1 MSKIHILSDDNII
14 EAKEESVLLD
24 VLRENGYFI
33 EAPCNGMGTCKKC
46 KVRIIDGT
54 HEDVV
59 LSCQYKL
66 KSDISLDFFDE
77 AKAENLLTSDIDTFD
92 ASESVLTMKTHS
104 FEDSRDADTSWEDEY
119 EKVFGHIS
127 YNVLKN
133 TNFTKGVKHAIY
145 LNDDVIAIRD
155 EGDDKIYAAAVDIG
169 TTSVAISVL
178 DISSARVVERASF
191 VNPQISFGL
200 DVLSRMSA
208 AIDLKDNLYKMQE
221 QITKAIEE
229 NIIKIFNKHSL
240 DIDSLYEVVFSAN
253 SVMMHILMGVD
264 PTSLGEAPYKI
275 VSYFN
280 FEIDAKDIGMKL
292 GRYTKAFT
300 IPSISSYVGADI
312 LSGVNHIDIESIDKN
327 VMFMDI
333 GTNTE
338 LVLKYKDHY
347 YASSCAAGP
356 ALEGMNIEFGSRAEL
371 GAIENV
377 FFDLD
382 SGSKNIVVIGK
393 QRAKSICG
401 SGVLAVIR
409 EALKVGLIDYR
420 GRLIKLEDLDEN
432 DKRRAFLKDLDG
444 KSVIDLGDVYITK
457 KDIRNIQL
465 SKSAILSG
473 IVLLFKKLGM
483 RAEEVDDLFIAGQF
497 GYHLSKDMLLNTY
510 FIPKIDEEKISYLKN
525 TSLDGAISVVLSK
538 KKRKNLLSLS
548 KKIKFLEL
556 SYDDNYQKAFID
568 CSYFK

>member
-14 EAKEESVLLD
+14 EAKEGKVLLD
-24 VLRENGYFI
+24 ILRENGYFI

-46 KVRIIDGT
+46 KVKIIKDAQEET
-54 HEDVV
+54 V
-59 LSCQYKL
+59 LSCEYKII
-66 KSDISLDFFDE
+66 SDISLEFFDE
-77 AKAENLLTSDIDTFD
+77 AKAENLLTSDIETFD
-92 ASESVLTMKTHS
+92 TSDSVLTMKTNI
-104 FEDSRDADTSWEDEY
+104 FEDNKDTETSWQDEY
-119 EKVFGHIS
+119 EKIFGKIS

-133 TNFTKGVKHAIY
+133 TNFSKGEKHAIY
-145 LNDDVIAIRD
+145 LNDDLIAIRD
-155 EGDDKIYAAAVDIG
+155 KDDIEVYAAAIDIG

-178 DISSARVVERASF
+178 DISKGKVIERASF

-208 AIDLKDNLYKMQE
+208 AIDLKENLFKMQE

-229 NIIKIFNKHSL
+229 NILKIFKQYKL
-240 DIDSLYEVVFSAN
+240 DIDSLYEIVFSAN

-264 PTSLGEAPYKI
+264 PTSLGIAPYKI

-280 FEIDAKDIGMKL
+280 FEIDAKEIGIKL
-292 GRYTKAFT
+292 GKYTKAFAM
-300 IPSISSYVGADI
+300 PSISSYVGADI
-312 LSGVNHIDIESIDKN
+312 LSGVNHIDIENIDKN
-327 VMFMDI
+327 IMFIDI

-338 LVLKYKDHY
+338 LVLKYKNNF

-377 FFDLD
+377 FFDLE
-382 SGSKNIVVIGK
+382 SGEKNIIVIGK
-393 QRAKSICG
+393 EKAKSICG

-409 EALKVGLIDYR
+409 EAIKTKLIDYR
-420 GRLIKLEDLDEN
+420 GRLVKLSELDKD
-432 DKRRAFLKDLDG
+432 DKRRAFLKEVNG
-444 KSVIDLGDVYITK
+444 KTVIDLGEVYITK

-465 SKSAILSG
+465 SKSAIMSG
-473 IVLLFKKLGM
+473 IVLLFKKLCM
-483 RAEEVDDLFIAGQF
+483 SAEEVDDLFIAGQF
-497 GYHLSKDMLLNTY
+497 GYHLSKDMLLDTY
-510 FIPKIDEEKISYLKN
+510 FIPNIPEEKISYLKN
-525 TSLDGAISVVLSK
+525 TSLDGAISVVLSN
-538 KKRKNLLSLS
+538 KKRKNLSSLS

-556 SYDDNYQKAFID
+556 SYDENYQKVFID

>member
-1 MSKIHILSDDNII
+1 MPKIHILSDDNVITTNG
-14 EAKEESVLLD
+14 EKTLLD
-24 VLRENGYFI
+24 VLRDNGYFI

-46 KVRIIDGT
+46 KVKIIDGLSEET
-54 HEDVV
+54 V
-59 LSCQYKL
+59 LSCEYKVD
-66 KSDISLDFFDE
+66 KDIDLAFFDE
-77 AKAENLLTSDIDTFD
+77 GKAENLLTSDIDNFD
-92 ASESVLTMKTHS
+92 TSDSVLNMKTHF
-104 FEDSRDADTSWEDEY
+104 FEDNRDTDRSWEDEY

-127 YNVLKN
+127 FNVLKN
-133 TNFTKGVKHAIY
+133 TNFSKGEKHAIY
-145 LNDDVIAIRD
+145 LNNELIAIRD
-155 EGDDKIYAAAVDIG
+155 KSDDKIYAAAVDIG

-178 DISSARVVERASF
+178 DLSHGKVIERASF

-208 AIDLKDNLYKMQE
+208 AIDLKENLYKMQE

-229 NIIKIFNKHSL
+229 AILKIFKKYKL
-240 DIDSLYEVVFSAN
+240 DIDSLYEIVFSAN

-264 PTSLGEAPYKI
+264 PTSLGIAPYKI

-280 FEIDAKDIGMKL
+280 FEIDASEIGMKL
-292 GRYTKAFT
+292 GKYTKAFT

-312 LSGVNHIDIESIDKN
+312 LSGVNHIDIEHIDKN
-327 VMFMDI
+327 IMFIDI

-382 SGSKNIVVIGK
+382 SGNKNIVVIGK
-393 QRAKSICG
+393 EKAKSICG
-401 SGVLAVIR
+401 SGVLAAIR
-409 EALKVGLIDYR
+409 EALKIGLIDYR
-420 GRLIKLEDLDEN
+420 GRLIKLEDLDED
-432 DKRRAFLKDLDG
+432 DKRRPFLKEVDG
-444 KSVIDLGDVYITK
+444 KTVIDLGDIYMTK

-465 SKSAILSG
+465 SKSAIMSG
-473 IVLLFKKLGM
+473 IVLLFNKLGM
-483 RAEEVDDLFIAGQF
+483 SADEVDDLFIAGQF
-497 GYHLSKDMLLNTY
+497 GYHLSKDMLLDTY
-510 FIPKIDEEKISYLKN
+510 FIPKISEEKISYLKN

-538 KKRKNLLSLS
+538 KKRENLLSLS

-556 SYDDNYQKAFID
+556 SYDENYQKAFID

>member
-1 MSKIHILSDDNII
+1 MPKIHILSDDNII
-14 EAKEESVLLD
+14 TANDGEILLD

-46 KVRIIDGT
+46 KVKIMDGASEET
-54 HEDVV
+54 V
-59 LSCQYKL
+59 LSCEYKII
-66 KSDISLDFFDE
+66 SDISVEFFDE
-77 AKAENLLTSDIDTFD
+77 GKAENLLTSDIDTFD
-92 ASESVLTMKTHS
+92 ASDSVLTMKTHV
-104 FEDSRDADTSWEDEY
+104 FEDSRDTDTSWEDEY
-119 EKVFGHIS
+119 EKVFGQIS
-127 YNVLKN
+127 FNVLKN
-133 TNFTKGVKHAIY
+133 TNFSKGEKHAIY
-145 LNDDVIAIRD
+145 LKDEVIAIRD
-155 EGDDKIYAAAVDIG
+155 KDDDKIYAAAVDIG

-178 DISSARVVERASF
+178 DITHGKVIERASF

-208 AIDLKDNLYKMQE
+208 AIDLKENLYKMQE

-229 NIIKIFNKHSL
+229 NILKIFKKYKL
-240 DIDSLYEVVFSAN
+240 DIDSLYEIIFSAN

-264 PTSLGEAPYKI
+264 PTSLGIAPYKI

-280 FEIDAKDIGMKL
+280 FEIDAKEIGMKL
-292 GRYTKAFT
+292 GKYTKAFT

-312 LSGVNHIDIESIDKN
+312 LSGVNHIDIEKIDKN
-327 VMFMDI
+327 IMFIDI

-338 LVLKYKDHY
+338 LVLKYKDKY

-382 SGSKNIVVIGK
+382 NGTKNIVVIGK
-393 QRAKSICG
+393 EKAKSICG

-409 EALKVGLIDYR
+409 EALKIGLIDYR
-420 GRLIKLEDLDEN
+420 GRLVKLEDLAED
-432 DKRRAFLKDLDG
+432 DKRRPFLKDIDG
-444 KSVIDLGDVYITK
+444 KTVIDLGEVYITK

-465 SKSAILSG
+465 SKSAIMSG
-473 IVLLFKKLGM
+473 IVLLFNKLGM
-483 RAEEVDDLFIAGQF
+483 TAEEVDDLYIAGQF
-497 GYHLSKDMLLNTY
+497 GYHLSKDMLVDTY
-510 FIPKIDEEKISYLKN
+510 FIPNIAEEKISYLKN

-538 KKRKNLLSLS
+538 KKRENLLSLS

-556 SYDDNYQKAFID
+556 SYDENYQKVFID

>member
-1 MSKIHILSDDNII
+1 MPKIHILSDDNII
-14 EAKEESVLLD
+14 TANEGKILLD

-46 KVRIIDGT
+46 KVKIMDEAGEET
-54 HEDVV
+54 V
-59 LSCQYKL
+59 LSCEYKII
-66 KSDISLDFFDE
+66 SDISVEFFDE
-77 AKAENLLTSDIDTFD
+77 GKAENLLTSDIDTFD
-92 ASESVLTMKTHS
+92 ASDSVLTMKTHV
-104 FEDSRDADTSWEDEY
+104 FEDSRDTDTSWEDEY
-119 EKVFGHIS
+119 EKVFGQIS
-127 YNVLKN
+127 FNVLKN
-133 TNFTKGVKHAIY
+133 TNFSKGEKHAIY
-145 LNDDVIAIRD
+145 LNYEVIAIRD
-155 EGDDKIYAAAVDIG
+155 EADDKIYAAAVDIG

-178 DISSARVVERASF
+178 DITHGKVVERASF

-208 AIDLKDNLYKMQE
+208 AIDLKENLYKMQE

-229 NIIKIFNKHSL
+229 NILKIFKKYKL
-240 DIDSLYEVVFSAN
+240 DIDSLYEIIFSAN

-264 PTSLGEAPYKI
+264 PTSLGIAPYKI

-280 FEIDAKDIGMKL
+280 FEIDAKEIGMKL
-292 GRYTKAFT
+292 GKYTKAFT

-312 LSGVNHIDIESIDKN
+312 LSGVNHIDIENIDKN
-327 VMFMDI
+327 IMFIDI

-338 LVLKYKDHY
+338 LVLKYKDKY

-382 SGSKNIVVIGK
+382 NGSKNIVVIGK
-393 QRAKSICG
+393 EKAKSICG

-409 EALKVGLIDYR
+409 EALKIGLIDYR
-420 GRLIKLEDLDEN
+420 GRLVKLEDLAED
-432 DKRRAFLKDLDG
+432 DKRRPFLKDIDG
-444 KSVIDLGDVYITK
+444 KTVIDLGEVYITK

-465 SKSAILSG
+465 SKSAIMSG
-473 IVLLFKKLGM
+473 IVLLFNKLGM
-483 RAEEVDDLFIAGQF
+483 TAEEVDDLYIAGQF
-497 GYHLSKDMLLNTY
+497 GYHLSKDMLVDTY
-510 FIPKIDEEKISYLKN
+510 FIPNIEEEKISYLKN

-538 KKRKNLLSLS
+538 KKRENLLSLS

-556 SYDDNYQKAFID
+556 SYDENYQKVFID

>member
-1 MSKIHILSDDNII
+1 MPKIHILSDDNII
-14 EAKEESVLLD
+14 TANDGEILLD

-46 KVRIIDGT
+46 KVKIMDGASEET
-54 HEDVV
+54 V
-59 LSCQYKL
+59 LSCEYKII
-66 KSDISLDFFDE
+66 SDISVEFFDE
-77 AKAENLLTSDIDTFD
+77 GKAENLLTSDIDTFD
-92 ASESVLTMKTHS
+92 ASDSVLTMKTHV
-104 FEDSRDADTSWEDEY
+104 FEDSRDTDTSWEDEY
-119 EKVFGHIS
+119 EKAFGQIS
-127 YNVLKN
+127 FNVLKN
-133 TNFTKGVKHAIY
+133 TNFSKGEKHAIY
-145 LNDDVIAIRD
+145 LKDEVIAIRD
-155 EGDDKIYAAAVDIG
+155 KDDDKIYAAAVDIG

-178 DISSARVVERASF
+178 DITHGKVVERASF

-208 AIDLKDNLYKMQE
+208 AIDLKENLYKMQE

-229 NIIKIFNKHSL
+229 NILKIFKKYKL
-240 DIDSLYEVVFSAN
+240 DIDSLYEIIFSAN

-264 PTSLGEAPYKI
+264 PTSLGIAPYKI

-280 FEIDAKDIGMKL
+280 FEIDAKEIGMKL
-292 GRYTKAFT
+292 GKYTKAFT

-312 LSGVNHIDIESIDKN
+312 LSGVNHIDIEKIDKN
-327 VMFMDI
+327 IMFIDI

-338 LVLKYKDHY
+338 LVLKYKDKY

-382 SGSKNIVVIGK
+382 NGTKNIVVIGK
-393 QRAKSICG
+393 EKAKSICG

-409 EALKVGLIDYR
+409 EALKIGLIDYR
-420 GRLIKLEDLDEN
+420 GRLVKLEDLAED
-432 DKRRAFLKDLDG
+432 DKRRPFLKDIDG
-444 KSVIDLGDVYITK
+444 KTVIDLGEVYITK

-465 SKSAILSG
+465 SKSAIMSG
-473 IVLLFKKLGM
+473 IVLLFNKLGM
-483 RAEEVDDLFIAGQF
+483 TAEEVDDLYIAGQF
-497 GYHLSKDMLLNTY
+497 GYHLSKDMLVDTY
-510 FIPKIDEEKISYLKN
+510 FIPNIAEEKISYLKN

-538 KKRKNLLSLS
+538 KKRENLLSLS

-556 SYDDNYQKAFID
+556 SYDENYQKVFID

>member
-280 FEIDAKDIGMKL
+280 FEIDASDIGMKL

-377 FFDLD
+377 FFDHD

-420 GRLIKLEDLDEN
+420 GRLVKLEDLDEN
-432 DKRRAFLKDLDG
+432 DKRRAFLKDIDG

-525 TSLDGAISVVLSK
+525 TSLDGAISVILSK

>member
-1 MSKIHILSDDNII
+1 MPKIHILSDDNII
-14 EAKEESVLLD
+14 TANEGKVLLD

-46 KVRIIDGT
+46 KVKIMDGASEET
-54 HEDVV
+54 V
-59 LSCQYKL
+59 LSCEYKII
-66 KSDISLDFFDE
+66 SDISVEFFDE
-77 AKAENLLTSDIDTFD
+77 GKAENLLTSDIDTFD
-92 ASESVLTMKTHS
+92 ASDSVLTMKTHV
-104 FEDSRDADTSWEDEY
+104 FEDSRDTDTSWEDEY
-119 EKVFGHIS
+119 EKVFGQIS
-127 YNVLKN
+127 FNVLKN
-133 TNFTKGVKHAIY
+133 TNFSKGEKHAIH
-145 LNDDVIAIRD
+145 LNDEVIAIRD
-155 EGDDKIYAAAVDIG
+155 EADDKIYAAAVDIG

-178 DISSARVVERASF
+178 DITHGKVIERASF

-208 AIDLKDNLYKMQE
+208 AIDLKENLYKMQE

-229 NIIKIFNKHSL
+229 NILKMFKKYKL
-240 DIDSLYEVVFSAN
+240 DIDSLYEIIFSAN

-264 PTSLGEAPYKI
+264 PTSLGIAPYKI

-280 FEIDAKDIGMKL
+280 FEIDAKEIGMKL
-292 GRYTKAFT
+292 GKYTKAFT

-312 LSGVNHIDIESIDKN
+312 LSGVNHIDIEKIDKN
-327 VMFMDI
+327 IMFIDI

-338 LVLKYKDHY
+338 LVLKYKDKY

-382 SGSKNIVVIGK
+382 SGTKNIVVIGK
-393 QRAKSICG
+393 EKAKSICG

-409 EALKVGLIDYR
+409 EALKIGLIDYR
-420 GRLIKLEDLDEN
+420 GRLVKLEDLAED
-432 DKRRAFLKDLDG
+432 DKRRPFLKDIDG
-444 KSVIDLGDVYITK
+444 KTVIDLGEVYITK

-465 SKSAILSG
+465 SKSAIMSG
-473 IVLLFKKLGM
+473 IVLLFNKLGM
-483 RAEEVDDLFIAGQF
+483 TAEEVDDLYIAGQF
-497 GYHLSKDMLLNTY
+497 GYHLSKDMLVDTY
-510 FIPKIDEEKISYLKN
+510 FIPNIAEEKISYLKN

-538 KKRKNLLSLS
+538 KKRENLLSLS

-556 SYDDNYQKAFID
+556 SYDENYQKVFID

>member
-1 MSKIHILSDDNII
+1 MPKIHILSDDNII

-155 EGDDKIYAAAVDIG
+155 EGNDKIYAAAVDIG

-229 NIIKIFNKHSL
+229 NIVKIFNKHSL

-312 LSGVNHIDIESIDKN
+312 LSGVNHIDIESMDKN

-420 GRLIKLEDLDEN
+420 GRLVKLEDLDEN
-432 DKRRAFLKDLDG
+432 DKRRTFLKDLDG

>member
-1 MSKIHILSDDNII
+1 MPKIHILSDDNII

-92 ASESVLTMKTHS
+92 ATESVLTMKTHS

-155 EGDDKIYAAAVDIG
+155 EGNDKIYAAAVDIG

-178 DISSARVVERASF
+178 DISSAKVVERASF

-280 FEIDAKDIGMKL
+280 FEIDAKDIGMKF

-420 GRLIKLEDLDEN
+420 GRLVKLEDLDEN
-432 DKRRAFLKDLDG
+432 DKRRTFLKDLDG

>member
-1 MSKIHILSDDNII
+1 MPKIHILSDDNII
-14 EAKEESVLLD
+14 TANEGKILLD

-46 KVRIIDGT
+46 KVKIMDGASEET
-54 HEDVV
+54 V
-59 LSCQYKL
+59 LSCEYKII
-66 KSDISLDFFDE
+66 SDISVEFFDE
-77 AKAENLLTSDIDTFD
+77 GKAENLLTSDIDTFD
-92 ASESVLTMKTHS
+92 VSDSVLTMKTHV
-104 FEDSRDADTSWEDEY
+104 FEDSRDTDTSWEDEY
-119 EKVFGHIS
+119 EKAFGQIS
-127 YNVLKN
+127 FNVLKN
-133 TNFTKGVKHAIY
+133 TNFSKGEKHAIY
-145 LNDDVIAIRD
+145 LKDEVIAIRD
-155 EGDDKIYAAAVDIG
+155 KDDDKIYAAAVDIG

-178 DISSARVVERASF
+178 DITHGKVIERASF

-208 AIDLKDNLYKMQE
+208 AIDLKENLYKMQE

-229 NIIKIFNKHSL
+229 NILKIFKKYKL
-240 DIDSLYEVVFSAN
+240 DIDSLYEIVFSAN
-253 SVMMHILMGVD
+253 SVMMHILMGVN
-264 PTSLGEAPYKI
+264 PTSLGIAPYKI

-280 FEIDAKDIGMKL
+280 FEIDAKEIGMKL
-292 GRYTKAFT
+292 GKYTKAFT

-312 LSGVNHIDIESIDKN
+312 LSGVNHIDIENIDKN
-327 VMFMDI
+327 IMFIDI

-338 LVLKYKDHY
+338 LVLKYKDKY

-382 SGSKNIVVIGK
+382 NGSKNIVVIGK
-393 QRAKSICG
+393 EKAKSICG

-409 EALKVGLIDYR
+409 EALKIGLIDYR
-420 GRLIKLEDLDEN
+420 GRLVKLEDLDED
-432 DKRRAFLKDLDG
+432 DKRRPFLKDIDG
-444 KSVIDLGDVYITK
+444 KTVIVLGEVYITK

-465 SKSAILSG
+465 SKSAIMSG
-473 IVLLFKKLGM
+473 IVLLFNKLGM
-483 RAEEVDDLFIAGQF
+483 TAEEVDDLYIAGQF
-497 GYHLSKDMLLNTY
+497 GYHLSKDMLVDTY
-510 FIPKIDEEKISYLKN
+510 FIPNISEEKISYLKN

-538 KKRKNLLSLS
+538 KKRENLLSLS

-556 SYDDNYQKAFID
+556 SYDENYQKVFID

>member
-1 MSKIHILSDDNII
+1 MPKIHILSDDNII

-178 DISSARVVERASF
+178 DISSAKVVERASF

-420 GRLIKLEDLDEN
+420 GRLVKLEDLDEN
-432 DKRRAFLKDLDG
+432 DKRRAFLKDIDG

>member
-1 MSKIHILSDDNII
+1 MPKIHILSDDNII
-14 EAKEESVLLD
+14 TANEGKILLD

-46 KVRIIDGT
+46 KVKIMDGASEET
-54 HEDVV
+54 V
-59 LSCQYKL
+59 LSCEYKII
-66 KSDISLDFFDE
+66 SDISVEFFDE
-77 AKAENLLTSDIDTFD
+77 GKAENLLTSDIDTFD
-92 ASESVLTMKTHS
+92 ASDSVLTMKTHV
-104 FEDSRDADTSWEDEY
+104 FEDSRDTDTSWEDEY
-119 EKVFGHIS
+119 EKAFGQIS
-127 YNVLKN
+127 FNVLKN
-133 TNFTKGVKHAIY
+133 TNFSKGEKHAIY
-145 LNDDVIAIRD
+145 LKDEVIAIRD
-155 EGDDKIYAAAVDIG
+155 KDDDKIYAAAVDIG

-178 DISSARVVERASF
+178 DITHGKVVERASF

-208 AIDLKDNLYKMQE
+208 AIDLKENLYKMQE

-229 NIIKIFNKHSL
+229 NILKIFKKYKL
-240 DIDSLYEVVFSAN
+240 DIDSLYEIIFSAN

-264 PTSLGEAPYKI
+264 PTSLGIAPYKI

-280 FEIDAKDIGMKL
+280 FEIDAKEIGMKL
-292 GRYTKAFT
+292 GKYTKAFT

-312 LSGVNHIDIESIDKN
+312 LSGVNHIDIENIDKN
-327 VMFMDI
+327 IMFIDI

-338 LVLKYKDHY
+338 LVLKYKDKY

-382 SGSKNIVVIGK
+382 SGTKNIVVIGK
-393 QRAKSICG
+393 EKAKSICG

-409 EALKVGLIDYR
+409 EALKIGLIDYR
-420 GRLIKLEDLDEN
+420 GRLVKLKDLAED
-432 DKRRAFLKDLDG
+432 DKRRPFLKDIDG
-444 KSVIDLGDVYITK
+444 KTVIDLGEVYITK

-465 SKSAILSG
+465 SKSAIMSG
-473 IVLLFKKLGM
+473 IVLLFNKLGM
-483 RAEEVDDLFIAGQF
+483 TAEEVDDLYIAGQF
-497 GYHLSKDMLLNTY
+497 GYHLSKDMLVDTY
-510 FIPKIDEEKISYLKN
+510 FIPNIEEEKISYLKN

-538 KKRKNLLSLS
+538 KKRENLLSLS

-556 SYDDNYQKAFID
+556 SYDENYQKVFID

>member
-1 MSKIHILSDDNII
+1 MPKIHILSDDNVI
-14 EAKEESVLLD
+14 ETKEGSVLLD
-24 VLRENGYFI
+24 VLREHDYLM

-46 KVRIIDGT
+46 KVRIT
-54 HEDVV
+54 SASSEETV
-59 LSCQYKL
+59 LSCQYKVYE
-66 KSDISLDFFDE
+66 DIELAFFDGG
-77 AKAENLLTSDIDTFD
+77 KAENLLTSDIDDFD
-92 ASESVLTMKTHS
+92 TSDAVLTMKTHV
-104 FEDSRDADTSWEDEY
+104 FDECKDTNKSWEDEY
-119 EKVFGHIS
+119 EKVFGHVS

-133 TNFTKGVKHAIY
+133 TNFSKGEKHAIY
-145 LNDDVIAIRD
+145 LNDDLIAIRD
-155 EGDDKIYAAAVDIG
+155 KDDKAIYAAAVDIG
-169 TTSVAISVL
+169 TTSVAISIL
-178 DISSARVVERASF
+178 DISQGKVVERASF

-208 AIDLKDNLYKMQE
+208 AIDLKDNLYKMQK

-229 NIIKIFNKHSL
+229 NIIKIFNNYKL
-240 DIDSLYEVVFSAN
+240 DIDSLYEIVFSAN

-264 PTSLGEAPYKI
+264 PTSLGVAPYKI

-280 FEIDAKDIGMKL
+280 FEIDSKDIGMNL
-292 GRYTKAFT
+292 GKYTKAFT

-312 LSGVNHIDIESIDKN
+312 LSGVNHIDIEKMDRNI
-327 VMFMDI
+327 MFIDI

-377 FFDLD
+377 FFDLENMT
-382 SGSKNIVVIGK
+382 KKIVVIGK
-393 QRAKSICG
+393 GKARSICG

-409 EALKVGLIDYR
+409 EALKIGLIDYR
-420 GRLIKLEDLDEN
+420 GRLVKLENLQED
-432 DKRRAFLKDLDG
+432 DKRKAFLKSVDG
-444 KSVIDLGDVYITK
+444 KTVIDLGEVYITK

-473 IVLLFKKLGM
+473 IVLLFNKLGM
-483 RAEEVDDLFIAGQF
+483 KEEEVDDLYIAGQF
-497 GYHLSKDMLLNTY
+497 GYHLSKDMLIDTH
-510 FIPKIDEEKISYLKN
+510 FIPTIEEEKISYLKN

-538 KKRKNLLSLS
+538 KKRDNLLSLS

-556 SYDDNYQKAFID
+556 SYDENYQRVFID

>member
-1 MSKIHILSDDNII
+1 MPKIHILSDDNII

-92 ASESVLTMKTHS
+92 ATESVLTMKTHS

-155 EGDDKIYAAAVDIG
+155 EGNDKIYAAAVDIG

-178 DISSARVVERASF
+178 DISSAKVVERASF

-420 GRLIKLEDLDEN
+420 GRLVKLEDLDEN
-432 DKRRAFLKDLDG
+432 DKRRTFLKDLDG

>member
-1 MSKIHILSDDNII
+1 MPKIHILSDDNII
-14 EAKEESVLLD
+14 TANEGKILLD

-46 KVRIIDGT
+46 KVKIMDGASEET
-54 HEDVV
+54 V
-59 LSCQYKL
+59 LSCEYKII
-66 KSDISLDFFDE
+66 SDISVEFFDE
-77 AKAENLLTSDIDTFD
+77 GKAENLLTSDIDTFD
-92 ASESVLTMKTHS
+92 ASDSVLTMKTHV
-104 FEDSRDADTSWEDEY
+104 FEDSRDTDTSWEDEY
-119 EKVFGHIS
+119 EKAFGQIS
-127 YNVLKN
+127 FNVLKN
-133 TNFTKGVKHAIY
+133 TNFSKGEKHAIY
-145 LNDDVIAIRD
+145 LKDEVIAIRD
-155 EGDDKIYAAAVDIG
+155 KDDDKIYAAAVDIG

-178 DISSARVVERASF
+178 DITHGKVIERASF

-208 AIDLKDNLYKMQE
+208 AIDLKENLYKMQE

-229 NIIKIFNKHSL
+229 NILKIFKKYKL
-240 DIDSLYEVVFSAN
+240 DIDSLYEIIFSAN

-264 PTSLGEAPYKI
+264 PTSLGIAPYKI

-280 FEIDAKDIGMKL
+280 FEIDAKEIGMKL
-292 GRYTKAFT
+292 GKYTKAFT

-312 LSGVNHIDIESIDKN
+312 LSGVNHIDIENIDKN
-327 VMFMDI
+327 IMFIDI

-338 LVLKYKDHY
+338 LVLKYKDKY

-382 SGSKNIVVIGK
+382 NGSKNIVVIGK
-393 QRAKSICG
+393 EKAKSICG

-409 EALKVGLIDYR
+409 EALKIGLIDYR
-420 GRLIKLEDLDEN
+420 GRLVKLEDLAED
-432 DKRRAFLKDLDG
+432 DKRRPFLKDIDG
-444 KSVIDLGDVYITK
+444 KTVIDLGEVYITK

-465 SKSAILSG
+465 SKSAIMSG
-473 IVLLFKKLGM
+473 IVLLFNKLGM
-483 RAEEVDDLFIAGQF
+483 TAEEVDDLYIAGQF
-497 GYHLSKDMLLNTY
+497 GYHLSKDMLVDTY
-510 FIPKIDEEKISYLKN
+510 FIPNIAEEKISYLKN

-538 KKRKNLLSLS
+538 KKRENLLSLS

-556 SYDDNYQKAFID
+556 SYDENYQKVFID

>member
-1 MSKIHILSDDNII
+1 MPKIHIFSDDNII

-155 EGDDKIYAAAVDIG
+155 EGNDKIYAAAVDIG

-229 NIIKIFNKHSL
+229 NIVKIFNKHSL

-327 VMFMDI
+327 IMFMDI

-420 GRLIKLEDLDEN
+420 GRLVKLEDLDEN

>member
-1 MSKIHILSDDNII
+1 MPKIHILSDDNII

-155 EGDDKIYAAAVDIG
+155 EGNDKIYAAAVDIG

-229 NIIKIFNKHSL
+229 NIVKIFNKHSL

-420 GRLIKLEDLDEN
+420 GRLVKLEDLDEN
-432 DKRRAFLKDLDG
+432 DKRRAFLKDIDG

>member
-1 MSKIHILSDDNII
+1 MPKIHILSDDNVITAN
-14 EAKEESVLLD
+14 EGKVLLD

-46 KVRIIDGT
+46 KVKIMDGASEET
-54 HEDVV
+54 V
-59 LSCQYKL
+59 LSCEYKIT
-66 KSDISLDFFDE
+66 SDISVKFFDE
-77 AKAENLLTSDIDTFD
+77 GKAENLLTSDIDTFD
-92 ASESVLTMKTHS
+92 ASDSVLTMKTHF
-104 FEDSRDADTSWEDEY
+104 FEDNRDTDISWEDEY
-119 EKVFGHIS
+119 EKIFGHIS
-127 YNVLKN
+127 FNVLKN
-133 TNFTKGVKHAIY
+133 TNFSKGEKHAIY
-145 LNDDVIAIRD
+145 LNNELIAIRD
-155 EGDDKIYAAAVDIG
+155 KSDDKIYAAAVDIG

-178 DISSARVVERASF
+178 DLSHGKVIERASF

-208 AIDLKDNLYKMQE
+208 AIDLKENLYKMQE

-229 NIIKIFNKHSL
+229 AILRIFKKYKL
-240 DIDSLYEVVFSAN
+240 DIDSLYEIVFSAN

-264 PTSLGEAPYKI
+264 PTSLGIAPYKI

-280 FEIDAKDIGMKL
+280 FEIDAKEIGMKL
-292 GRYTKAFT
+292 GKYTKAFT

-312 LSGVNHIDIESIDKN
+312 LSGVNHIDIEHIDKN
-327 VMFMDI
+327 IMFIDI

-382 SGSKNIVVIGK
+382 SGNKNIVVIGK
-393 QRAKSICG
+393 EKAKSICG
-401 SGVLAVIR
+401 SGVLAAIR
-409 EALKVGLIDYR
+409 EALKIGLIDYR
-420 GRLIKLEDLDEN
+420 GRLIKLEDLDED
-432 DKRRAFLKDLDG
+432 DKRRPFLKEVDG
-444 KSVIDLGDVYITK
+444 KTVIDLGDVYMTK

-465 SKSAILSG
+465 SKSAIMSG
-473 IVLLFKKLGM
+473 IVLLFNKLGM
-483 RAEEVDDLFIAGQF
+483 SADELDDLFIAGQF
-497 GYHLSKDMLLNTY
+497 GYHLSKDMLLDTY
-510 FIPKIDEEKISYLKN
+510 FIPKISEEKISYLKN

-538 KKRKNLLSLS
+538 KKRENLLSLS

-556 SYDDNYQKAFID
+556 SYDENYQKAFID

>member
-1 MSKIHILSDDNII
+1 MPKIHILSDENII
-14 EAKEESVLLD
+14 EAKEGKVLLD

-46 KVRIIDGT
+46 KVRIISGT
-54 HEDVV
+54 SEETV
-59 LSCQYKL
+59 LSCEYKVHE
-66 KSDISLDFFDE
+66 DISLAFFDE
-77 AKAENLLTSDIDTFD
+77 GKAENLLTSDIDTFD
-92 ASESVLTMKTHS
+92 ASDSVLTMKTEV
-104 FEDSRDADTSWEDEY
+104 FDDNRDTDTSWEDVY
-119 EKVFGHIS
+119 EEAFGHIS
-127 YNVLKN
+127 YNVLRN
-133 TNFTKGVKHAIY
+133 TNFTKGEKHAIY
-145 LNDDVIAIRD
+145 LNDELIAVRD
-155 EGDDKIYAAAVDIG
+155 KDDADIYAAAIDIG

-178 DISSARVVERASF
+178 DIVHGKVIERASF

-208 AIDLKDNLYKMQE
+208 AIDSKDNLYKMQE
-221 QITKAIEE
+221 QITKAIEK
-229 NIIKIFNKHSL
+229 NIIDIFKKHDL

-264 PTSLGEAPYKI
+264 PTSLGVAPYKI

-292 GRYTKAFT
+292 GKYTKAFT

-312 LSGVNHIDIESIDKN
+312 LSGVNHIDIEHIDKN
-327 VMFMDI
+327 IMFIDI

-338 LVLKYKDHY
+338 LVLKYKDSY

-377 FFDLD
+377 FFDLE
-382 SGSKNIVVIGK
+382 SGAKNIVVIGK
-393 QRAKSICG
+393 TKAKSICG

-409 EALKVGLIDYR
+409 EALKIGLIDYR
-420 GRLIKLEDLDEN
+420 GRLVKLEDLAED
-432 DKRRAFLKDLDG
+432 DKRKGFLKDVDG
-444 KSVIDLGDVYITK
+444 KTVIDLGDVYITK

-465 SKSAILSG
+465 SKSAIMSG
-473 IVLLFKKLGM
+473 IVLLFNKLGM
-483 RAEEVDDLFIAGQF
+483 SADEVDDLFIAGQF
-497 GYHLSKDMLLNTY
+497 GYHLSKDMLIDTY

-538 KKRKNLLSLS
+538 KKRKNLLTLS

-556 SYDDNYQKAFID
+556 SYDENYQKVFID
-568 CSYFK
+568 SSYFK

>member
-1 MSKIHILSDDNII
+1 MPKIHILSDDNII

-24 VLRENGYFI
+24 VLRENSYFI

-104 FEDSRDADTSWEDEY
+104 FEDSRDADTSWEDVY

-229 NIIKIFNKHSL
+229 NIIKIFNKYSL

-280 FEIDAKDIGMKL
+280 FEIDAKDIGMKF
-292 GRYTKAFT
+292 GRYTKVFT

-393 QRAKSICG
+393 QKAKSICG

-420 GRLIKLEDLDEN
+420 GRLVKLEDLDEN

>member
-280 FEIDAKDIGMKL
+280 FEIDASDIGMKL

-420 GRLIKLEDLDEN
+420 GRLVKLEDLDEN
-432 DKRRAFLKDLDG
+432 DKRRAFLKDIDG

>member
-1 MSKIHILSDDNII
+1 MPKIHILSDDNII
-14 EAKEESVLLD
+14 TANDGEILLD

-46 KVRIIDGT
+46 KVKIMDGASEET
-54 HEDVV
+54 V
-59 LSCQYKL
+59 LSCEYKII
-66 KSDISLDFFDE
+66 SDISVEFFDE
-77 AKAENLLTSDIDTFD
+77 GKAENLLTSDIDTFD
-92 ASESVLTMKTHS
+92 ASDSVLTMKTHV
-104 FEDSRDADTSWEDEY
+104 FEDSRDTDTSWEDEY
-119 EKVFGHIS
+119 EKAFGQIS
-127 YNVLKN
+127 FNVLKN
-133 TNFTKGVKHAIY
+133 TNFSKGEKHAIY
-145 LNDDVIAIRD
+145 LKDEVIAIRD
-155 EGDDKIYAAAVDIG
+155 KDDDKIYAAAVDIG

-178 DISSARVVERASF
+178 DITHGKVIERASF

-208 AIDLKDNLYKMQE
+208 AIDLKENLYKMQE

-229 NIIKIFNKHSL
+229 NILKIFKKYKL
-240 DIDSLYEVVFSAN
+240 DIDSLYEIIFSAN

-264 PTSLGEAPYKI
+264 PTSLGIAPYKI

-280 FEIDAKDIGMKL
+280 FEIDAKEIGMKL
-292 GRYTKAFT
+292 GKYTKAFT

-312 LSGVNHIDIESIDKN
+312 LSGVNHIDIENIDKN
-327 VMFMDI
+327 IMFIDI

-338 LVLKYKDHY
+338 LVLKYKDKY

-382 SGSKNIVVIGK
+382 NGTKNIVVIGK
-393 QRAKSICG
+393 EKAKSICG

-409 EALKVGLIDYR
+409 EALKIGLIDYR
-420 GRLIKLEDLDEN
+420 GRLVKLEDLAED
-432 DKRRAFLKDLDG
+432 DKRRPFLKDIDG
-444 KSVIDLGDVYITK
+444 KTVIDLGEVYITK

-465 SKSAILSG
+465 SKSAIMSG
-473 IVLLFKKLGM
+473 IVLLFNKLGM
-483 RAEEVDDLFIAGQF
+483 TAEEVDDLYIAGQF
-497 GYHLSKDMLLNTY
+497 GYHLSKDMLVDTY
-510 FIPKIDEEKISYLKN
+510 FIPNIAEEKISYLKN

-538 KKRKNLLSLS
+538 KKRENLLSLS

-556 SYDDNYQKAFID
+556 SYDENYQKVFID

>member
-1 MSKIHILSDDNII
+1 MPKIHILSDDNII
-14 EAKEESVLLD
+14 TANEGKVLLD

-46 KVRIIDGT
+46 KVKIMDGASEET
-54 HEDVV
+54 V
-59 LSCQYKL
+59 LSCEYKII
-66 KSDISLDFFDE
+66 SDISVEFFDE
-77 AKAENLLTSDIDTFD
+77 GKAENLLTSDIDTFD
-92 ASESVLTMKTHS
+92 ASDSVLTMKTHV
-104 FEDSRDADTSWEDEY
+104 FEDSRDTDTSWEDEY
-119 EKVFGHIS
+119 EKAFGQIS
-127 YNVLKN
+127 FNVLKN
-133 TNFTKGVKHAIY
+133 TNFSKGEKYAIY
-145 LNDDVIAIRD
+145 LNDEVIAIRD
-155 EGDDKIYAAAVDIG
+155 KDDDKIYTAAVDIG

-178 DISSARVVERASF
+178 DITHGKVIERASF

-208 AIDLKDNLYKMQE
+208 AIDLKENLYKMQE

-229 NIIKIFNKHSL
+229 NILKIFKKYKL
-240 DIDSLYEVVFSAN
+240 DIDSLYEIVFSAN

-264 PTSLGEAPYKI
+264 PTSLGIAPYKI

-280 FEIDAKDIGMKL
+280 FEIDAKEIGMKL
-292 GRYTKAFT
+292 GKYTKAFT

-312 LSGVNHIDIESIDKN
+312 LSGVNHIDIEKIDKN
-327 VMFMDI
+327 IMFIDI

-338 LVLKYKDHY
+338 LVLKYKDKY

-382 SGSKNIVVIGK
+382 SGTKNIVVIGK
-393 QRAKSICG
+393 EKAKSICG

-409 EALKVGLIDYR
+409 EALKIGLIDYR
-420 GRLIKLEDLDEN
+420 GRLVKLEDLAED
-432 DKRRAFLKDLDG
+432 DKRRPFLKDING
-444 KSVIDLGDVYITK
+444 KTVINLGEVYITK

-465 SKSAILSG
+465 SKSAIMSG
-473 IVLLFKKLGM
+473 IVLLFNKLGM
-483 RAEEVDDLFIAGQF
+483 TAEEVDDLYIAGQF
-497 GYHLSKDMLLNTY
+497 GYHLSKDMLVDTY
-510 FIPKIDEEKISYLKN
+510 FIPNISEEKISYLKN

-538 KKRKNLLSLS
+538 KKRENLLSLS

-556 SYDDNYQKAFID
+556 SYDENYQKVFID

>member
-1 MSKIHILSDDNII
+1 MPKIHILSDDNII
-14 EAKEESVLLD
+14 TANDGEILLD

-46 KVRIIDGT
+46 KVKIMDGASEET
-54 HEDVV
+54 V
-59 LSCQYKL
+59 LSCEYKII
-66 KSDISLDFFDE
+66 SDISVEFFDE
-77 AKAENLLTSDIDTFD
+77 GKAENLLTSDIDTFD
-92 ASESVLTMKTHS
+92 ASDSVLTMKTHV
-104 FEDSRDADTSWEDEY
+104 FEDSRDTDTSWEDEY
-119 EKVFGHIS
+119 EKVFGQIS
-127 YNVLKN
+127 FNVLKN
-133 TNFTKGVKHAIY
+133 TNFSKGEKHAIY
-145 LNDDVIAIRD
+145 LKDEVIAIRD
-155 EGDDKIYAAAVDIG
+155 KDDDKIYAAAVDIG

-178 DISSARVVERASF
+178 DITHGKVIERASF

-208 AIDLKDNLYKMQE
+208 AIDLKENLYKMQE

-229 NIIKIFNKHSL
+229 NILKIFKKYKL
-240 DIDSLYEVVFSAN
+240 DIDSLYEIIFSAN

-264 PTSLGEAPYKI
+264 PTSLGIAPYKI

-280 FEIDAKDIGMKL
+280 FEIDAKEIGMKL
-292 GRYTKAFT
+292 GKYTKAFT

-312 LSGVNHIDIESIDKN
+312 LSGVNHIDIENIDKN
-327 VMFMDI
+327 IMFIDI

-338 LVLKYKDHY
+338 LVLKYKDKY

-377 FFDLD
+377 FFDID
-382 SGSKNIVVIGK
+382 NGTKNIVVIGK
-393 QRAKSICG
+393 EKAKSICG

-409 EALKVGLIDYR
+409 EALKIGLIDYR
-420 GRLIKLEDLDEN
+420 GRLVKLEDLAED
-432 DKRRAFLKDLDG
+432 DKRRPFLKDIDG
-444 KSVIDLGDVYITK
+444 KTVIDLGEVYITK

-465 SKSAILSG
+465 SKSAIMSG
-473 IVLLFKKLGM
+473 IVLLFNKLGM
-483 RAEEVDDLFIAGQF
+483 TAEEVDDLYIAGQF
-497 GYHLSKDMLLNTY
+497 GYHLSKDMLVDTY
-510 FIPKIDEEKISYLKN
+510 FIPNIAEEKISYLKN

-538 KKRKNLLSLS
+538 KKRENLLSLS

-556 SYDDNYQKAFID
+556 SYDENYQKVFID

>member
-1 MSKIHILSDDNII
+1 MPKIHILSDDNII
-14 EAKEESVLLD
+14 TANEGKILLD

-46 KVRIIDGT
+46 KVKIMDGAGEET
-54 HEDVV
+54 V
-59 LSCQYKL
+59 LSCEYKII
-66 KSDISLDFFDE
+66 SDISVEFFDE
-77 AKAENLLTSDIDTFD
+77 GKAENLLTSDIDTFD
-92 ASESVLTMKTHS
+92 ASDSVLTMKTHV
-104 FEDSRDADTSWEDEY
+104 FEDSRDTDTSWEDEY
-119 EKVFGHIS
+119 EKVFGQIS
-127 YNVLKN
+127 FNVLKN
-133 TNFTKGVKHAIY
+133 TNFSKGEKHAIH
-145 LNDDVIAIRD
+145 LNDEVIAIRD
-155 EGDDKIYAAAVDIG
+155 EADDKIYAAAVDIG

-178 DISSARVVERASF
+178 DITHGKVIERASF

-208 AIDLKDNLYKMQE
+208 AIDLKENLYKMQE

-229 NIIKIFNKHSL
+229 NILKIFKKYKL
-240 DIDSLYEVVFSAN
+240 DIDSLYEIIFSAN

-264 PTSLGEAPYKI
+264 PTSLGIAPYKI

-280 FEIDAKDIGMKL
+280 FEIDAKEIGMKL
-292 GRYTKAFT
+292 GKYTKAFT

-312 LSGVNHIDIESIDKN
+312 LSGVNHIDIEKIDKN
-327 VMFMDI
+327 IIFIDI

-338 LVLKYKDHY
+338 LVLKYKDKY

-382 SGSKNIVVIGK
+382 SGTKNIVVIGK
-393 QRAKSICG
+393 EKAKSICG

-409 EALKVGLIDYR
+409 EALKIGLIDYR
-420 GRLIKLEDLDEN
+420 GRLVKLEDLAED
-432 DKRRAFLKDLDG
+432 DKRRPFLKDING
-444 KSVIDLGDVYITK
+444 KTVIDLGEVYITK

-465 SKSAILSG
+465 SKSAIMSG
-473 IVLLFKKLGM
+473 IVLLFNKLGM
-483 RAEEVDDLFIAGQF
+483 TAEEVDDLYIAGQF
-497 GYHLSKDMLLNTY
+497 GYHLSKDMLVDTY
-510 FIPKIDEEKISYLKN
+510 FIPNIAEEKISYLKN

-538 KKRKNLLSLS
+538 KKRENLLSLS

-556 SYDDNYQKAFID
+556 SYDENYQKVFID

>member
-1 MSKIHILSDDNII
+1 MPKIHILSDDNII
-14 EAKEESVLLD
+14 TANDGEILLD

-46 KVRIIDGT
+46 KVKIMDGASEET
-54 HEDVV
+54 V
-59 LSCQYKL
+59 LSCEYKII
-66 KSDISLDFFDE
+66 SDISVEFFDE
-77 AKAENLLTSDIDTFD
+77 GKAENLLTSDIDTFD
-92 ASESVLTMKTHS
+92 ASDSVLTMKTHV
-104 FEDSRDADTSWEDEY
+104 FEDSRDTDTSWEDEY
-119 EKVFGHIS
+119 EKAFGQIS
-127 YNVLKN
+127 FNVLKN
-133 TNFTKGVKHAIY
+133 TNFSKGEKHAIY
-145 LNDDVIAIRD
+145 LKDEVIAIRD
-155 EGDDKIYAAAVDIG
+155 KDDDKIYAAAVDIG

-178 DISSARVVERASF
+178 DITHGKVVERASF

-208 AIDLKDNLYKMQE
+208 AIDLKENLYKMQE
-221 QITKAIEE
+221 QIIKAIEE
-229 NIIKIFNKHSL
+229 NILKIFKKYKL
-240 DIDSLYEVVFSAN
+240 DIDSLYEIIFSAN

-264 PTSLGEAPYKI
+264 PTSLGIAPYKI

-280 FEIDAKDIGMKL
+280 FEIDAKEIGMKL
-292 GRYTKAFT
+292 GKYTKAFT

-312 LSGVNHIDIESIDKN
+312 LSGVNHIDIEKIDKN
-327 VMFMDI
+327 IMFIDI

-338 LVLKYKDHY
+338 LVLKYKDKY

-377 FFDLD
+377 FFDID
-382 SGSKNIVVIGK
+382 NGTKNIVVIGK
-393 QRAKSICG
+393 EKAKSICG

-409 EALKVGLIDYR
+409 EALKIGLIDYR
-420 GRLIKLEDLDEN
+420 GRLVKLEDLAED
-432 DKRRAFLKDLDG
+432 DKRRPFLKDIDG
-444 KSVIDLGDVYITK
+444 KTVIDLGEVYITK

-465 SKSAILSG
+465 SKSAIMSG
-473 IVLLFKKLGM
+473 IVLLFNKLGM
-483 RAEEVDDLFIAGQF
+483 TAEEVDDLYIAGQF
-497 GYHLSKDMLLNTY
+497 GYHLSKDMLVDTY
-510 FIPKIDEEKISYLKN
+510 FIPNIAEEKISYLKN

-538 KKRKNLLSLS
+538 KKRENLLSLS

-556 SYDDNYQKAFID
+556 SYDENYQKVFID

>member
-1 MSKIHILSDDNII
+1 MPKIHILSDDNII
-14 EAKEESVLLD
+14 TANDGEILLD

-46 KVRIIDGT
+46 KVKIMDGASEET
-54 HEDVV
+54 V
-59 LSCQYKL
+59 LSCEYKII
-66 KSDISLDFFDE
+66 SDISVEFFDE
-77 AKAENLLTSDIDTFD
+77 GKAENLLTSDIDTFD
-92 ASESVLTMKTHS
+92 ASDSVLTMKTHV
-104 FEDSRDADTSWEDEY
+104 FEDSRDTDTSWEDEY
-119 EKVFGHIS
+119 EKVFGQIS
-127 YNVLKN
+127 FNVLKN
-133 TNFTKGVKHAIY
+133 TNFSKGEKHAIY
-145 LNDDVIAIRD
+145 LKDEVIAIRD
-155 EGDDKIYAAAVDIG
+155 KDDDKIYAAAVDIG

-178 DISSARVVERASF
+178 DITHGKVIERASF

-208 AIDLKDNLYKMQE
+208 AIDLKENLYKMQE

-229 NIIKIFNKHSL
+229 NILKIFKKYKL
-240 DIDSLYEVVFSAN
+240 DIDSLYEIIFSAN

-264 PTSLGEAPYKI
+264 PTSLGIAPYKI

-280 FEIDAKDIGMKL
+280 FEIDAKEIGMKL
-292 GRYTKAFT
+292 GKYTKAFT

-312 LSGVNHIDIESIDKN
+312 LSGVNHIDIEKIDKN
-327 VMFMDI
+327 IMFIDI

-338 LVLKYKDHY
+338 LVLKYKDKY

-377 FFDLD
+377 FFDID
-382 SGSKNIVVIGK
+382 NGTKNIVVIGK
-393 QRAKSICG
+393 EKAKSICG

-409 EALKVGLIDYR
+409 EALKIGLIDYR
-420 GRLIKLEDLDEN
+420 GRLVKLEDLAED
-432 DKRRAFLKDLDG
+432 DKRRPFLKDIDG
-444 KSVIDLGDVYITK
+444 KTVIDLGEVYITK

-465 SKSAILSG
+465 SKSAIMSG
-473 IVLLFKKLGM
+473 IVLLFNKLGM
-483 RAEEVDDLFIAGQF
+483 TAEEVDDLYIAGQF
-497 GYHLSKDMLLNTY
+497 GYHLSKDMLVDTY
-510 FIPKIDEEKISYLKN
+510 FIPNIAEEKISYLKN

-538 KKRKNLLSLS
+538 KKRENLLSLS

-556 SYDDNYQKAFID
+556 SYDENYQKVFID

>member
-1 MSKIHILSDDNII
+1 MPKIHILSDDNII
-14 EAKEESVLLD
+14 EAKEGKVLLD
-24 VLRENGYFI
+24 MLRENGYFI

-46 KVRIIDGT
+46 KVKIIKDAQEET
-54 HEDVV
+54 V
-59 LSCQYKL
+59 LSCEYKII
-66 KSDISLDFFDE
+66 SDISLEFFDE
-77 AKAENLLTSDIDTFD
+77 GKAENLLTSDIDTFD
-92 ASESVLTMKTHS
+92 ASDSVLTMKINI
-104 FEDSRDADTSWEDEY
+104 FEDNKDTETSWQDEY
-119 EKVFGHIS
+119 EKIFGKIS

-133 TNFTKGVKHAIY
+133 TNFSKGEKHAIY
-145 LNDDVIAIRD
+145 LNDDLIAIRD
-155 EGDDKIYAAAVDIG
+155 KDDKAIYAAAIDIG

-178 DISSARVVERASF
+178 DISKGKVIERASF

-208 AIDLKDNLYKMQE
+208 AIDLKENLFKMQE

-229 NIIKIFNKHSL
+229 NILKIFKKYKL
-240 DIDSLYEVVFSAN
+240 DIDSLYEIIFSAN
-253 SVMMHILMGVD
+253 SAMMHILMGVD
-264 PTSLGEAPYKI
+264 PTSLGIAPYKI

-280 FEIDAKDIGMKL
+280 FEIDAKEIGIKL
-292 GRYTKAFT
+292 GKYTKAFAM
-300 IPSISSYVGADI
+300 PSISSYVGADI
-312 LSGVNHIDIESIDKN
+312 LSGVNHIDIENIDKN
-327 VMFMDI
+327 IMFIDI

-338 LVLKYKDHY
+338 LVLKYKNNF

-377 FFDLD
+377 FFDLE
-382 SGSKNIVVIGK
+382 SGEKNIVVIGK
-393 QRAKSICG
+393 EKAKSICG

-409 EALKVGLIDYR
+409 EAIKTKLIDYR
-420 GRLIKLEDLDEN
+420 GRLVKLSELDKD
-432 DKRRAFLKDLDG
+432 DKRRAFLKEVDG
-444 KSVIDLGDVYITK
+444 KTVIDLGEVYITK

-465 SKSAILSG
+465 SKSAIMSG
-473 IVLLFKKLGM
+473 IVLLFKKLCM
-483 RAEEVDDLFIAGQF
+483 SAEEVDDLFIAGQF
-497 GYHLSKDMLLNTY
+497 GYHLSKDMLLDTY
-510 FIPKIDEEKISYLKN
+510 FIPNIPEEKISYLKN

-556 SYDDNYQKAFID
+556 SYDENYQKVFID

>member
-1 MSKIHILSDDNII
+1 MPKIHILSDDNII

-104 FEDSRDADTSWEDEY
+104 FEDSRDADTSWEDVY

-229 NIIKIFNKHSL
+229 NIIKIFNKHRL

-253 SVMMHILMGVD
+253 SVMMHILMGVN

-280 FEIDAKDIGMKL
+280 FEIDAKDIGMKF
-292 GRYTKAFT
+292 GSYTKAFT

-420 GRLIKLEDLDEN
+420 GRLVKLEDLDEN
-432 DKRRAFLKDLDG
+432 DKRRAFLKDIDG

-538 KKRKNLLSLS
+538 KKRKNLFSLS

>member
-1 MSKIHILSDDNII
+1 MHKIHILSDDNII
-14 EAKEESVLLD
+14 TANEGKILLD

-46 KVRIIDGT
+46 KVKIMDGASEET
-54 HEDVV
+54 V
-59 LSCQYKL
+59 LSCEYKII
-66 KSDISLDFFDE
+66 SDISVEFFDE
-77 AKAENLLTSDIDTFD
+77 GKAENLLTSDIDTFD
-92 ASESVLTMKTHS
+92 ASDSVLTMKTHV
-104 FEDSRDADTSWEDEY
+104 FEDGRDTDTSWEDEY
-119 EKVFGHIS
+119 EKVFGQIS
-127 YNVLKN
+127 FNVLKN
-133 TNFTKGVKHAIY
+133 TNFSKGEKHAIY
-145 LNDDVIAIRD
+145 LNDEFIAIRD
-155 EGDDKIYAAAVDIG
+155 KDDDKIYAAAVDIG

-178 DISSARVVERASF
+178 DITHGKVIERASF

-208 AIDLKDNLYKMQE
+208 AIDLKENLYKMQE

-229 NIIKIFNKHSL
+229 NILKIFKKYKL
-240 DIDSLYEVVFSAN
+240 DIDSLYEIIFSAN

-264 PTSLGEAPYKI
+264 PTSLGIAPYKI

-280 FEIDAKDIGMKL
+280 FEIDAKEIGMKL
-292 GRYTKAFT
+292 GKYTKAFT

-312 LSGVNHIDIESIDKN
+312 LSGVNHIDIENIDKN
-327 VMFMDI
+327 IMFIDI

-338 LVLKYKDHY
+338 LVLKYKDKY

-382 SGSKNIVVIGK
+382 NGTKNIVVIGK
-393 QRAKSICG
+393 EKAKSICG

-409 EALKVGLIDYR
+409 EALKIGLIDYR
-420 GRLIKLEDLDEN
+420 GRLVKLGDLAED
-432 DKRRAFLKDLDG
+432 DKRRPFLKDIDG
-444 KSVIDLGDVYITK
+444 KTVIDLGEVYITK

-465 SKSAILSG
+465 SKSAIMSG
-473 IVLLFKKLGM
+473 IVLLFNKLGM
-483 RAEEVDDLFIAGQF
+483 TAEEVDDLYIAGQF
-497 GYHLSKDMLLNTY
+497 GYHLSKDMLVDTY
-510 FIPKIDEEKISYLKN
+510 FIPNIEEEKISYLKN

-538 KKRKNLLSLS
+538 KKRENLLSLS

-556 SYDDNYQKAFID
+556 SYDENYQKVFID

>member
-1 MSKIHILSDDNII
+1 MPKIHILSDDNII
-14 EAKEESVLLD
+14 TANEGKILLD

-46 KVRIIDGT
+46 KVKIMDGASEET
-54 HEDVV
+54 V
-59 LSCQYKL
+59 LSCEYKII
-66 KSDISLDFFDE
+66 SDISVEFFDE
-77 AKAENLLTSDIDTFD
+77 GKAENLLTSDIDTFD
-92 ASESVLTMKTHS
+92 ASDSVLTMKTHV
-104 FEDSRDADTSWEDEY
+104 FEDSRDTDTSWEDEY
-119 EKVFGHIS
+119 EKVFGQIS
-127 YNVLKN
+127 FNVLKN
-133 TNFTKGVKHAIY
+133 TNFSKSEKHAIY
-145 LNDDVIAIRD
+145 LNDEVIAIRD
-155 EGDDKIYAAAVDIG
+155 EADDKIYAAAVDIG

-178 DISSARVVERASF
+178 DITHGKVVERASF

-208 AIDLKDNLYKMQE
+208 AIDLKENLYKMQE

-229 NIIKIFNKHSL
+229 NILKIFKKYKL
-240 DIDSLYEVVFSAN
+240 DIDSLYEIIFSAN

-264 PTSLGEAPYKI
+264 PTSLGIAPYKI

-280 FEIDAKDIGMKL
+280 FEIDAKEIGMKL
-292 GRYTKAFT
+292 GKYTKAFT

-312 LSGVNHIDIESIDKN
+312 LSGVNHIDIEKIDKN
-327 VMFMDI
+327 IMFIDI

-338 LVLKYKDHY
+338 LVLKYKDKY

-382 SGSKNIVVIGK
+382 NGTKNIVVIGK
-393 QRAKSICG
+393 EKAKSICG

-409 EALKVGLIDYR
+409 EALKIGLIDYR
-420 GRLIKLEDLDEN
+420 GRLVKLEDLAED
-432 DKRRAFLKDLDG
+432 DKRRPFLKDIDG
-444 KSVIDLGDVYITK
+444 KTVIDLGEVYITK

-465 SKSAILSG
+465 SKSAIMSG
-473 IVLLFKKLGM
+473 IVLLFNKLGM
-483 RAEEVDDLFIAGQF
+483 TAEEVDDLYIAGQF
-497 GYHLSKDMLLNTY
+497 GYHLSKDMLVDTY
-510 FIPKIDEEKISYLKN
+510 FIPNIAEEKISYLKN

-538 KKRKNLLSLS
+538 KKRENLLSLS

-556 SYDDNYQKAFID
+556 SYDENYQKVFID

>member
-1 MSKIHILSDDNII
+1 MPKIHILSDDNVIKTNG
-14 EAKEESVLLD
+14 EKTLLD
-24 VLRENGYFI
+24 VLRDNGYFI

-46 KVRIIDGT
+46 KVKIIDGLSEET
-54 HEDVV
+54 V
-59 LSCQYKL
+59 LSCEYKVD
-66 KSDISLDFFDE
+66 KDIDLAFFDE
-77 AKAENLLTSDIDTFD
+77 GKAENLLTSDIDNFD
-92 ASESVLTMKTHS
+92 TSDSVLTMKTHF
-104 FEDSRDADTSWEDEY
+104 FEENRDTDSSWEDEY
-119 EKVFGHIS
+119 EKIFGNIS
-127 YNVLKN
+127 FNVLKN
-133 TNFTKGVKHAIY
+133 TNFSKGEKHAIY
-145 LNDDVIAIRD
+145 LNYELIAIRD
-155 EGDDKIYAAAVDIG
+155 KSDDKIYAAAVDIG

-178 DISSARVVERASF
+178 DLSHGKVIERASF

-208 AIDLKDNLYKMQE
+208 AIDLKENLYKMQE

-229 NIIKIFNKHSL
+229 AILKIFKKYKL
-240 DIDSLYEVVFSAN
+240 DIDSLYEIVFSAN

-264 PTSLGEAPYKI
+264 PTSLGIAPYKI

-280 FEIDAKDIGMKL
+280 FEIDTKEIGMKL
-292 GRYTKAFT
+292 GKYTKAFT

-312 LSGVNHIDIESIDKN
+312 LSGVNHIDIENIDKN
-327 VMFMDI
+327 IMFIDI

-338 LVLKYKDHY
+338 LVLKYKDNY

-382 SGSKNIVVIGK
+382 GGNKNIVVIGK
-393 QRAKSICG
+393 EKAKSICG

-409 EALKVGLIDYR
+409 EALKIGLIDYR
-420 GRLIKLEDLDEN
+420 GRLIKLEDLDED
-432 DKRRAFLKDLDG
+432 DKRRPFLKEVDG
-444 KSVIDLGDVYITK
+444 KTVIDLGDIYMTK

-465 SKSAILSG
+465 SKSAIMSG
-473 IVLLFKKLGM
+473 IVLLFNKLGM
-483 RAEEVDDLFIAGQF
+483 SADELDDLFIAGQF
-497 GYHLSKDMLLNTY
+497 GYHLSKDMLLDTY
-510 FIPKIDEEKISYLKN
+510 FIPKISEEKISYLKN

-538 KKRKNLLSLS
+538 KKRENLLSLS

-556 SYDDNYQKAFID
+556 SYDENYQKAFID

>member
-1 MSKIHILSDDNII
+1 MPKIHILSDDNII

-92 ASESVLTMKTHS
+92 ASDSVLTMKTHS

-155 EGDDKIYAAAVDIG
+155 EGNDKIYAAAVDIG

-327 VMFMDI
+327 IMFMDI

-420 GRLIKLEDLDEN
+420 GRLVKLEDLDEN
-432 DKRRAFLKDLDG
+432 DKRRAFLKDIDG

>member
-1 MSKIHILSDDNII
+1 MPKIHILSDDNII

-155 EGDDKIYAAAVDIG
+155 EGNDKIYAAAVDIG

-229 NIIKIFNKHSL
+229 NIVKIFNKHSL

-300 IPSISSYVGADI
+300 IASISSYVGADI

-420 GRLIKLEDLDEN
+420 GRLVKLEDLDEN
-432 DKRRAFLKDLDG
+432 DKRRAFLKDIDG

>member
-1 MSKIHILSDDNII
+1 MPKIHILSDDNII

-420 GRLIKLEDLDEN
+420 GRLVKLEDLDEN
-432 DKRRAFLKDLDG
+432 DKRRAFLKDIDG

>member
-1 MSKIHILSDDNII
+1 MPKIHILSDDNII

-155 EGDDKIYAAAVDIG
+155 EGNDKIYAAAVDIG

-229 NIIKIFNKHSL
+229 NIVKIFNKHSL

-253 SVMMHILMGVD
+253 SVMMHILLGVD

-292 GRYTKAFT
+292 GSYTKAFT

-420 GRLIKLEDLDEN
+420 GRLVKLEDLDEN
-432 DKRRAFLKDLDG
+432 DKRRTFLKDLDG